1 IYFSKPL
8 SFLLCLIQKIAVTSF
23 LPAQSFVSDYL
34 CFLLTKQD
42 EPIPSI
48 GHWLYVCFLLRELF
62 LPFSLLFSLPF
73 SLLFSL
79 PSFPLFLLFS
89 PLSPLS
95 PLFQELLLFRPP
107 YNPTRCEE
115 IRPPLI
121 FSLRQW
127 CLWESMR
134 FPYNRNQAWYHCSF
148 FYRVLRFRLCL
159 LR

>member
-62 LPFSLLFSLPF
+62 LPFSLLFSFPF
-73 SLLFSL
+73 FLLFSL
-79 PSFPLFLLFS
+79 SFFFLRSILCLRNRIWRLHFKA
-89 PLSPLS
+89 
-95 PLFQELLLFRPP
+95 LLL
-107 YNPTRCEE
+107 
-115 IRPPLI
+115 
-121 FSLRQW
+121 SLRRR
-127 CLWESMR
+127 SFGR
-134 FPYNRNQAWYHCSF
+134 SF
-148 FYRVLRFRLCL
+148 FHSVLHIIQLDVRRYVH
-159 LR
+159 R

>member
-62 LPFSLLFSLPF
+62 LPFSLPF

-95 PLFQELLLFRPP
+95 PLFQEHLLFQ
-107 YNPTRCEE
+107 E
-115 IRPPLI
+115 
-121 FSLRQW
+121 
-127 CLWESMR
+127 
-134 FPYNRNQAWYHCSF
+134 
-148 FYRVLRFRLCL
+148 
-159 LR
+159 

>member
-34 CFLLTKQD
+34 CFLLTKQH

-79 PSFPLFLLFS
+79 PFSLLFSLPSFPLFLLFS

-95 PLFQELLLFRPP
+95 PLFQEHLLFQ
-107 YNPTRCEE
+107 E
-115 IRPPLI
+115 
-121 FSLRQW
+121 
-127 CLWESMR
+127 
-134 FPYNRNQAWYHCSF
+134 
-148 FYRVLRFRLCL
+148 
-159 LR
+159 